1 MEELAL
7 TVVMAVQVV
16 CDLERQE
23 GTHAHC
29 QGSQHFVTNVEVVV
43 GVATALSRNDAVVR
57 IKSQQAA
64 KQLCEGFHWSSRC
77 SCIDIKIIRPEGQWN
92 QIPR

>member
-1 MEELAL
+1 MGSYVEELAL

-43 GVATALSRNDAVVR
+43 RVATALSRNDAVVR
-57 IKSQQAA
+57 ILDRVPRHGGS
-64 KQLCEGFHWSSRC
+64 ERWSHLHALENE
-77 SCIDIKIIRPEGQWN
+77 IDAVALP
-92 QIPR
+92 PLHLP